1 MLDTPSQMDPGILD
15 ILGETDPSASQDVQ
29 NKEGERLLESLHTK
43 SKKNH
48 LPDPVCFEGR
58 QADFKA

>member
-1 MLDTPSQMDPGILD
+1 MDPGILD